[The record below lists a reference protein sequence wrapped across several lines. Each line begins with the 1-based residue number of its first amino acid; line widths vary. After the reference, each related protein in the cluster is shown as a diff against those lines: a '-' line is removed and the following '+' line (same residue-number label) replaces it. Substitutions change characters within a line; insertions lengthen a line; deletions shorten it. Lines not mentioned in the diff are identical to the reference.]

1 MPLDTLQRAKSYPY
15 EIPPCSFVVVGDG
28 HKEMALCAPWPDISG
43 RRPVLAVGS
52 NQSPEQLIRKFQK
65 QDLGP
70 IPVFRSRLKNFDIVY
85 SPHIASYGAI
95 PATLRHS
102 PGTQVTLFVNWL
114 TPEQEER
121 MHETEVATGNYFFG
135 KLDDI
140 ELHLGKGQV
149 LTSAFV
155 YCSRR
160 GSLLRDGLPVALAA
174 VEAENR
180 RWPSLTQED
189 ILSHVR
195 DVLAPEHS
203 IDSFIQSAI
212 SDISVR
218 QARTEAMM
226 KNSLPFNYAGFSPI
240 DI

>member
-1 MPLDTLQRAKSYPY
+1 MPLDALHRAKSYPY
-15 EIPPCSFVVVGDG
+15 EIPACSYVVHEDR
-28 HKEMALCAPWPDISG
+28 HKELAICALMPDLSG
-43 RRPVLAVGS
+43 RQPVLAVGS
-52 NQSPEQLIRKFQK
+52 NQSPQQLIRKFQK
-65 QDLGP
+65 QNLGP
-70 IPVFRSRLKNFDIVY
+70 IPVFRARLKEFDIVY
-85 SPHIASYGAI
+85 SPHISSYGAI

-102 PGTQVTLFVNWL
+102 PGTRVTLFVNWL

-121 MHETEVATGNYFFG
+121 MHETEIPAGNYFFG

-140 ELHLGKGQV
+140 ELHLEMGQV

-160 GSLLRDGLPVALAA
+160 GSLLRESLPVALAA

-180 RWPSLTQED
+180 RWPSLSQED
-189 ILSHVR
+189 IQSHLR
-195 DVLAPEHS
+195 DVLAPEHTV
-203 IDSFIQSAI
+203 DSFIHSAVA
-212 SDISVR
+212 DNSVR

-240 DI
+240 DL

>member
-15 EIPPCSFVVVGDG
+15 EIPLCSFVVVGDG
-28 HKEMALCAPWPDISG
+28 HKEIAICAPWPDISG

-65 QDLGP
+65 RDLGP
-70 IPVFRSRLKNFDIVY
+70 IPVFRARLKNFDIVY
-85 SPHIASYGAI
+85 SPHISSYGAI

-102 PGTQVTLFVNWL
+102 PGTRVTLFVNWL

-121 MHETEVATGNYFFG
+121 MHETEIATGNYFFG
-135 KLDDI
+135 KLDEI
-140 ELHLGKGQV
+140 ELHLEKGQV

-155 YCSRR
+155 YCSRW
-160 GSLLRDGLPVALAA
+160 GSLSRDGLPVALAA

-180 RWPSLTQED
+180 QWPSLTQED

-195 DVLAPEHS
+195 DVSAPEHT
-203 IDSFIQSAI
+203 IDSFIQSAV

-226 KNSLPFNYAGFSPI
+226 KDSLPFNYAGFSPI
-240 DI
+240 DL